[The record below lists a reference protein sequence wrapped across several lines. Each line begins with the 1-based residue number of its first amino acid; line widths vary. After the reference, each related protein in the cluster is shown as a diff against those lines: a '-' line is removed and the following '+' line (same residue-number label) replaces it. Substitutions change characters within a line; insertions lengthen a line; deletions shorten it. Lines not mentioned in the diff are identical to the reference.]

1 MVTIFSRVEITIET
15 KDWPVLILLDRRL
28 IFRLLIYSRSRASSS
43 RSSQALHLM
52 VSMPRRLSIIWLFS
66 IADCC
71 IVSSLIRLY
80 GCLKMMTRSRLSA
93 VLNRVSEN
101 SEEFIRNSTMPT
113 PTAITTSITMVIAM
127 LVRTDLMVLASE

>member
-1 MVTIFSRVEITIET
+1 M
-15 KDWPVLILLDRRL
+15 
-28 IFRLLIYSRSRASSS
+28 
-43 RSSQALHLM
+43 
-52 VSMPRRLSIIWLFS
+52 
-66 IADCC
+66 
-71 IVSSLIRLY
+71 Y